1 MGNDSA
7 PPAGQSSNMFDLLGS
22 SSNNP
27 PPPQNSVSPNME
39 LMSNNFM
46 EMSQQNPNQQNQKGN
61 ITLESN
67 LQGNNFQTGATQP
80 FQSNVLGNISL
91 SNNYTT

>member
-1 MGNDSA
+1 MGNDPA

-22 SSNNP
+22 ASNP
-27 PPPQNSVSPNME
+27 PPPQNAVSPNME
-39 LMSNNFM
+39 LMSNNFGD
-46 EMSQQNPNQQNQKGN
+46 MSQQNPNQPNQKGN

-67 LQGNNFQTGATQP
+67 LQGSNFQTGATQP